1 MWHSHLRVIASAITA
16 DRGPLALV
24 LRARDKE
31 FRVHGGKRL
40 ILEVVKTRPIRASVA
55 HLARVA
61 CRSGRCRATCARIS
75 RISTS
80 GQSLSKTRYT
90 SGKTGGGRAFFASL
104 TRRPLI
110 L

>member
-31 FRVHGGKRL
+31 FRVHGGKRF

-61 CRSGRCRATCARIS
+61 CRSGRCRATCARMS

-80 GQSLSKTRYT
+80 GQSYDLRLIRPAWLAWAT
-90 SGKTGGGRAFFASL
+90 SGSL
-104 TRRPLI
+104 SQD
-110 L
+110 